1 MLINVFFFFL
11 FSLSII
17 LINNFYQKALVR
29 NHVSQI
35 RKLRKKQP
43 HLNNFNLK
51 NIDKNE
57 LFEELD
63 YLFDDLRAHID
74 KLDSSVHDIAHELKT
89 PLTIIRGELELSLLS
104 VKSHEDYVMVLA
116 SALDEIIRLTNVINN
131 MQEITKAESGQ
142 INMNINELHNL
153 SLLLE
158 NTLEDFALLASEK
171 DIKISSDIEK
181 DHFTLF
187 DKQRIHQ
194 VILNI
199 LDNAVK
205 YTEKGGEINISLRK
219 NQKSDFIIIE
229 IADTGIGISQDQI
242 EKVFERFYRTDKAK
256 EIKASGSGLGL
267 SIAKWIVEAHNG
279 KIELWSEEGKGSK
292 FKVCIPSVK

>member
-1 MLINVFFFFL
+1 M
-11 FSLSII
+11 
-17 LINNFYQKALVR
+17 INNFYQKALVK

-35 RKLRKKQP
+35 RNLRKKQP

-63 YLFDDLRAHID
+63 YLFDDLKTHID

-171 DIKISSDIEK
+171 DIEISSDIEK

-205 YTEKGGEINISLRK
+205 YTEKGGEINISLKK
-219 NQKSDFIIIE
+219 NEKSDFIIIE

-267 SIAKWIVEAHNG
+267 SIAKWIVESHNG

-292 FKVCIPSVK
+292 FKVCIPSIK

>member
-17 LINNFYQKALVR
+17 LINNFYQKALVK

-35 RKLRKKQP
+35 RDLRKKQP

-63 YLFDDLRAHID
+63 YLFDDLKTHID

-171 DIKISSDIEK
+171 DIEISSDIEK

-219 NQKSDFIIIE
+219 NEKSDFIIIE

-267 SIAKWIVEAHNG
+267 SIAKWIVESHNG

-292 FKVCIPSVK
+292 FTVYIPSIK